1 MWYTVPMFI
10 IWELIGGYNL
20 VLKDNIS
27 KRAYACVWFT
37 LLIYII
43 LFSLKDGGFI

>member
-20 VLKDNIS
+20 VLKEQIK
-27 KRAYACVWFT
+27 KRDYFFVWFT
-37 LLIYII
+37 LLIYILI
-43 LFSLKDGGFI
+43 FALKDGGFI